1 MGEKIRDIKPIKI
14 GNSSLM
20 IELNEG
26 YTPADGRLIHI
37 QNKKYRYLLKETDFY
52 HLCSIVMRSWS
63 EFDYIKKKK
72 VEQRSKEDFG
82 EREPIGEGTKCC
94 LDKIASGL
102 EKKNITYRV
111 LDVQNRLVSICLKED
126 EIHEFELLI
135 KVLGG
140 KKDIHPYS
148 ETYGYVFLYLMTPFL
163 LYKLDNIYI
172 EVFCQL
178 PCASLTPKNWIPLDR
193 MVQKRLWSNAE
204 LIDNISWVDPITR
217 YIFHLCW
224 AVFHNNG
231 FSDYERKYLSENK
244 PLLEDINLRN
254 CLLMIFFNFTDSLIG
269 FLKIDDFDNIIPH
282 YFHFK
287 EY

>member
-37 QNKKYRYLLKETDFY
+37 QNKKYRYLLKEMDFY

-63 EFDYIKKKK
+63 EFDYIKKKN
-72 VEQRSKEDFG
+72 VVQRSVEEFSD
-82 EREPIGEGTKCC
+82 REPIGEETTLC
-94 LDKIASGL
+94 LNKIAGEF
-102 EKKNITYRV
+102 EKKSFDYRA
-111 LDVQNRLVSICLKED
+111 LDLQNNLISICIKE
-126 EIHEFELLI
+126 ETIPEFERII
-135 KVLGG
+135 KSFGG
-140 KKDIHPYS
+140 KKEMHPYS
-148 ETYGYVFLYLMTPFL
+148 ETYGYTFLYLMTPFL
-163 LYKLDNIYI
+163 MYKVGSIYI

-193 MVQKRLWSNAE
+193 MVQKRLWSYE
-204 LIDNISWVDPITR
+204 EKVDNVIWVEPISR

-224 AVFHNNG
+224 AVFHNNA
-231 FSDYERKYLSENK
+231 FSKYEREYLSKNK
-244 PLLEDINLRN
+244 LVLEDPNMRQ
-254 CLLMIFFNFTDSLIG
+254 CLLMIFFNFTDSIIE
-269 FLKIDDFDNIIPH
+269 FLKKEEFDSIIPN